1 MCAGRIVEV
10 APTEQLFARPVHP
23 YTQALLAA
31 VPEPDLAQPLDF
43 TALMAGKTSEPTA
56 WPAPFTLGNGPTRL
70 IDLDNH
76 HYVRM
81 SSETDVQTIHT
92 AA

>member
-23 YTQALLAA
+23 YTRALLAA

-70 IDLDNH
+70 VDVDHLH
-76 HYVRM
+76 SVRM
-81 SSETDVQTIHT
+81 SPEADVQAIHT